1 MQFVAPYTFED
12 CLFKIYFI
20 DYAITLAPFFSHLY
34 SPPLCIPLPPSFPH
48 LRSCPWVIHI
58 SSLASPF
65 PTLFLTSPVYFVPT
79 CYAFF
84 KLLFRY
90 SCLHFHPTMTPWP
103 THLCLPPSNLPP
115 FALSMCSLYMFL
127 DPF

>member
-58 SSLASPF
+58 RSLVSPF
-65 PTLFLTSPVYFVPT
+65 PILYLTFPCIFCIYNLCFLFPVPFPSFSPHPSSLITFHVISIFVNLFLFW
-79 CYAFF
+79 
-84 KLLFRY
+84 LF
-90 SCLHFHPTMTPWP
+90 
-103 THLCLPPSNLPP
+103 
-115 FALSMCSLYMFL
+115 A
-127 DPF
+127 